1 MKTIYF
7 YSILLFT
14 VLLTSSNLPKMDNTK
29 ELIDI
34 DRFYSA
40 LSKEKGMNFAFLTMF
55 DTNGV
60 MLTAK
65 KPPIV
70 GIKAIEDLLLTRNDS
85 IFTLTWEPQFAKIAN
100 SGELGYTFGIYK
112 ITDNA
117 TEATIE
123 EGTYTTIWQKNKIGK
138 WKAVLDTG
146 NEGLK

>member
-7 YSILLFT
+7 YSIILFT

-40 LSKEKGMNFAFLTMF
+40 LSKEKGMNYAFLAMF

-65 KPPIV
+65 KRPIV
-70 GIKAIEDLLLTRNDS
+70 GIIAIENQLLARNDS
-85 IFTLTWEPQFAKIAN
+85 TFILTWEPEFAKIAD
-100 SGELGYTFGIYK
+100 SGELGYTYGLYQIIEK
-112 ITDNA
+112 SSGNK
-117 TEATIE
+117 IE
-123 EGTYTTIWQKNKIGK
+123 EGTYTTIWQKNQNGK